1 MCRDFGFYRVAAVVP
16 ELHLGQPRRNAR
28 ELISAIHSAEADETA
43 LVVFPELTLTGYT
56 CADLFFQE
64 ELLQQCEES
73 LADILRETHDCSTV
87 AVVGLPVPHR
97 GRLFNAAAVLQNG
110 QLRGLVPKIYLPTG
124 LEFYEGR
131 WFATGAGVEGQVRLA
146 GQEAPFGPD
155 LLFTLGEDERFV
167 LGLELCE
174 DLWTVQPP
182 SGRLALAGATV
193 LVNPSASPDVLGKS
207 SYRRQ
212 LVTQQSA
219 RCLAA
224 YIYASAGP
232 GESSS
237 DLLYG
242 GHALVA
248 ENGHLLAESNRF
260 HFNTNWT
267 CADLDLDFLAGER
280 RRHPSFPLQSAPGSF
295 RNILLDPVP
304 PIESELLRTYSRH
317 PFVPQS
323 TEDRNAHCE
332 EILAIQST
340 ALARRW
346 RQLGPQTRLVLG
358 LSGGLDSTLAL
369 LVALDAAERL
379 GTTPASIL
387 AVTLPGPGTTARTL
401 DQARRLAEISAID
414 FREISITTAVEGH
427 LRDLNHPTGLEDIT
441 FENAQARE
449 RTQILMDLAN
459 QIGGI
464 VLGTGD
470 LSEAA
475 LGWCTFNADH
485 MSMYAVNIGVPKTLV
500 RHLIEWSADQAET
513 RHNPELAAVLHE
525 IGQTPVSPELLPP
538 AADGTISQKTEDI
551 LGPYEI
557 HDFYLFHFLRHGFT
571 PQKLLFLAECAYGD
585 THRVE
590 QLAQW
595 LEVFL
600 RRFFAAQFKRNAM
613 PDGPKVG
620 SVALSQ
626 RGDWR
631 MPADLHPTAWL
642 EGLAE
647 LKANFQRG
655 S

>member
-1 MCRDFGFYRVAAVVP
+1 MSPDFGFYRVAAVVP
-16 ELHLGQPRRNAR
+16 ELHLGQPRPNAR
-28 ELISAIHSAEADETA
+28 ELIAAIHSAEADETA
-43 LVVFPELTLTGYT
+43 LVVFPELSLTGYS

-73 LADILRETHDCSTV
+73 LAEILRESRDCSTV
-87 AVVGLPVPHR
+87 AIVGLPVRQR

-110 QLRGLVPKIYLPTG
+110 RLRGVVPKIYLPTG
-124 LEFYEGR
+124 QEFYEGR
-131 WFATGAGVEGQVRLA
+131 WFATGAGIEGTIRLA

-155 LLFTLGEDERFV
+155 LLFTLADDERFV

-182 SGRLALAGATV
+182 SGSLALAGATI
-193 LVNPSASPDVLGKS
+193 LANPSASPDILGKAT
-207 SYRRQ
+207 YRRE

-224 YIYASAGP
+224 YLYASAGP

-248 ENGHLLAESNRF
+248 ENGHLLAESDRF
-260 HFNTNWT
+260 NFNTSWT
-267 CADLDLDFLAGER
+267 CADLDLDFIAGER
-280 RRHPSFPLQSAPGSF
+280 RRHPSFPLQSASGTF
-295 RNILLDPVP
+295 RNILLDPIQ
-304 PIESELLRTYSRH
+304 PIESELLRSYSRR
-317 PFVPQS
+317 PFVPES
-323 TEDRNAHCE
+323 TEDRQTHCE

-369 LVALDAAERL
+369 LVALAAAERL
-379 GTTPASIL
+379 GISPGSLL
-387 AVTLPGPGTTARTL
+387 AVTLPGPGTTSRTL
-401 DQARRLAEISAID
+401 DQARQLARISGVD
-414 FREISITTAVEGH
+414 FQEISITAAVEGH
-427 LRDLNHPTGLEDIT
+427 LRDLNHPAGLEDVT

-459 QIGGI
+459 QVGGI

-500 RHLIEWSADQAET
+500 RHLIEWSADQAEARSQT
-513 RHNPELAAVLHE
+513 DLAAVLRE
-525 IGQTPVSPELLPP
+525 IGHTPVSPELLSP

-551 LGPYEI
+551 LGPYEV

-590 QLAQW
+590 QLARW
-595 LEVFL
+595 LEIFL

-620 SVALSQ
+620 TVALSQ

-631 MPADLHPTAWL
+631 MPADLHPAAWL

-647 LKANFQRG
+647 LKATFP
-655 S
+655 SEK